1 MVLRR
6 RDPCRLY
13 FNYLEITTIRNF
25 NFQMLLQKTFPLSE
39 PDGVNFICQGNL
51 YIQFIDSLNFHFRII
66 IINIGILSNLYEL
79 FSKISKN

>member
-25 NFQMLLQKTFPLSE
+25 NLNAPTKTFPLSE
-39 PDGVNFICQGNL
+39 PDSVNFIC
-51 YIQFIDSLNFHFRII
+51 
-66 IINIGILSNLYEL
+66 
-79 FSKISKN
+79 

>member
-25 NFQMLLQKTFPLSE
+25 QMLLQKHFLWVSQMVLILFVREIYIFSLS
-39 PDGVNFICQGNL
+39 I
-51 YIQFIDSLNFHFRII
+51 H
-66 IINIGILSNLYEL
+66 
-79 FSKISKN
+79 